1 MSLILI
7 CYLASKLLRQRHKE
21 FLSKINT
28 NKSHDVDNLPAP
40 ILCLCAKEL
49 SIPLAYLFNLSLKSV
64 KVPDLWK
71 SANITPVHQS
81 DSKELVK
88 KNRLISLLPITAE
101 CLEQIV
107 QTAVYKHISRYLT
120 EWQHGFCQRQ
130 IVWNTAG
137 SYPAPAGCGPWRRV
151 SNRRNILW
159 FLQGFWKCE
168 SSTFI
173 TKALQFWNLWI
184 TPAPVW
190 KLLKQPSTKSGAGWS
205 LLFLG
210 WSYIWSL
217 TGFSLLGPLF
227 LVIFISDLPEVVL
240 PGNTIALHA
249 DDCKCSRI
257 IDAADD
263 QDLFQED

>member
-120 EWQHGFCQRQ
+120 EWQHGFVKGRSCETQLVLTQRQ
-130 IVWNTAG
+130 RAAVLDEGCQIDVTFFDFFRAFESVSRQLLLQKLCSFGISG
-137 SYPAPAGCGPWRRV
+137 SLLHR
-151 SNRRNILW
+151 
-159 FLQGFWKCE
+159 CE
-168 SSTFI
+168 S
-173 TKALQFWNLWI
+173 
-184 TPAPVW
+184 
-190 KLLKQPSTKSGAGWS
+190 
-205 LLFLG
+205 
-210 WSYIWSL
+210 Y
-217 TGFSLLGPLF
+217 
-227 LVIFISDLPEVVL
+227 
-240 PGNTIALHA
+240 
-249 DDCKCSRI
+249 
-257 IDAADD
+257 
-263 QDLFQED
+263 

>member
-40 ILCLCAKEL
+40 ILCLWAKEL

-71 SANITPVHQS
+71 SANITLVHQS

-88 KNRLISLLPITAE
+88 KKQINLIFAHYIRVFGADSTDCCLQAYFSLFNWVVTWI
-101 CLEQIV
+101 
-107 QTAVYKHISRYLT
+107 
-120 EWQHGFCQRQ
+120 CQRQ

-227 LVIFISDLPEVVL
+227 LVIFISDLPEAVL

-249 DDCKCSRI
+249 DDCKCSGI

-263 QDLFQED
+263 QDLFKED